1 MRFAAAL
8 LAALTFV
15 GLAGPASADPVV
27 GTASD
32 VDIAFLTALQ
42 AAGVTYRS
50 GEQAIVTARLVCQFI
65 AQGKPSTEVLQGL
78 QERNPGLTTQHGT
91 VFVGI
96 AAHSYCPDQLVQS
109 GAPAA
114 P

>member
-8 LAALTFV
+8 LAALATV
-15 GLAGPASADPVV
+15 GFAGPVAADPSVDN
-27 GTASD
+27 ASD
-32 VDIAFLTALQ
+32 VDTAFLSALQ
-42 AAGVTYRS
+42 AAGVTYRR
-50 GEQAIVTARLVCQFI
+50 GDQAIVTARLVCQFI
-65 AQGKPSTEVLQGL
+65 AQGKPSTEVLEGL
-78 QERNPGLTTQHGT
+78 KERNPGLSTEHGT

-96 AAHSYCPDQLVQS
+96 AAHTYCPDQLVQS